1 MRWYQYIGS
10 GITLVRPWEL
20 LEEEKAM
27 EKYERLIFEIID
39 FQENDVIITS
49 TQDVQTDEEE

>member
-1 MRWYQYIGS
+1 MD
-10 GITLVRPWEL
+10 
-20 LEEEKAM
+20 
-27 EKYERLIFEIID
+27 KYERLIFEIID